1 MNNRVS
7 EYLVWSVYVMRFLRI
22 SYYHLYPYSLLIIV
36 PKGQHWGPLIF
47 GFFGS
52 GSGKRI
58 RIVINL
64 RDWPF
69 RFILILIRL
78 RAY

>member
-1 MNNRVS
+1 
-7 EYLVWSVYVMRFLRI
+7 
-22 SYYHLYPYSLLIIV
+22 
-36 PKGQHWGPLIF
+36 LIF

-52 GSGKRI
+52 GSGERI